1 MLPCLC
7 DYDGVFFVF
16 VVVVVVSFFFLS
28 NFDLFVNL
36 FVYFCISFAY
46 IFHIKKKGLNEC
58 AHFKTLFLRTGIR
71 VRAEIF
77 VGI

>member
-16 VVVVVVSFFFLS
+16 VVVVVSFFFFLS

-46 IFHIKKKGLNEC
+46 IFHIKKKG
-58 AHFKTLFLRTGIR
+58 
-71 VRAEIF
+71 
-77 VGI
+77 

>member
-16 VVVVVVSFFFLS
+16 VVVSFFFLS

-46 IFHIKKKGLNEC
+46 IFRI
-58 AHFKTLFLRTGIR
+58 
-71 VRAEIF
+71 
-77 VGI
+77 

>member
-16 VVVVVVSFFFLS
+16 VVVVVSFFLVF
-28 NFDLFVNL
+28 FVDLFVNL